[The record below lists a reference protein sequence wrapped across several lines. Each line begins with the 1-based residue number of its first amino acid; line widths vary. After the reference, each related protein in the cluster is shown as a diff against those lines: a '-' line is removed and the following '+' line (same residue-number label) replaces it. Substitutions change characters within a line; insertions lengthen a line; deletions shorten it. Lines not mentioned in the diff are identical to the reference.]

1 MDFMGYKR
9 PDGKVG
15 VRNHVLILPTCAC
28 ASETCRVVASQV
40 RGSVNVINNSGCAE
54 VKGNEDMTQRILVGF
69 ALNPNVYGTVIVGLG
84 CENVSH
90 RELRAKIEALTNK
103 PVCSFG
109 IQDEGGT
116 VNTINK
122 AVRAA
127 RKMVEE
133 ASLLT
138 REPCDISELMMG
150 IECGGSDATSG
161 IAANPVVGHVS
172 DRLVDLGASSMM
184 SETIEYIGA
193 EHVLANRAATPEI
206 RREIITICRDY
217 EEHLARAGQDCR
229 TGQPTP
235 GNKAGGLST
244 LEEKSLGCIHKG
256 GTRPIVEVIAEGA
269 RPTKRGAIIMDSP
282 GYDIASVTAMVAGGC
297 QLVVFT
303 TGRGT
308 PTGHALAPVIK
319 ITGNRETFQ
328 NMIDNM
334 DVDVSSVIAGEKTIE
349 ENAQTLFDEILAVAN
364 GKITK
369 AESYGFSDIAIDRI
383 CRFI

>member
-90 RELRAKIEALTNK
+90 RELRAKIEALTSK

-122 AVRAA
+122 AVRTA

-172 DRLVDLGASSMM
+172 DRLVDLGA
-184 SETIEYIGA
+184 
-193 EHVLANRAATPEI
+193 
-206 RREIITICRDY
+206 
-217 EEHLARAGQDCR
+217 
-229 TGQPTP
+229 
-235 GNKAGGLST
+235 
-244 LEEKSLGCIHKG
+244 
-256 GTRPIVEVIAEGA
+256 
-269 RPTKRGAIIMDSP
+269 
-282 GYDIASVTAMVAGGC
+282 
-297 QLVVFT
+297 
-303 TGRGT
+303 
-308 PTGHALAPVIK
+308 
-319 ITGNRETFQ
+319 
-328 NMIDNM
+328 
-334 DVDVSSVIAGEKTIE
+334 
-349 ENAQTLFDEILAVAN
+349 
-364 GKITK
+364 
-369 AESYGFSDIAIDRI
+369 
-383 CRFI
+383 

>member
-334 DVDVSSVIAGEKTIE
+334 DVDVSSVIAGENTIE
-349 ENAQTLFDEILAVAN
+349 ENAQTLFDEVLAVAN

>member
-1 MDFMGYKR
+1 MAGIF
-9 PDGKVG
+9 
-15 VRNHVLILPTCAC
+15 L
-28 ASETCRVVASQV
+28 
-40 RGSVNVINNSGCAE
+40 SV
-54 VKGNEDMTQRILVGF
+54 Q
-69 ALNPNVYGTVIVGLG
+69 
-84 CENVSH
+84 
-90 RELRAKIEALTNK
+90 
-103 PVCSFG
+103 
-109 IQDEGGT
+109 
-116 VNTINK
+116 
-122 AVRAA
+122 
-127 RKMVEE
+127 
-133 ASLLT
+133 
-138 REPCDISELMMG
+138 
-150 IECGGSDATSG
+150 
-161 IAANPVVGHVS
+161 
-172 DRLVDLGASSMM
+172 
-184 SETIEYIGA
+184 
-193 EHVLANRAATPEI
+193 LAPERAATDVEPLRRGGLVHMLLLQYERDDLPFNVVERAAEIERCRRFGRERDGMPENGVYVGRLDDRTF
-206 RREIITICRDY
+206 RRERELPHGLHELRIVERPAVRLQRLTRRLRKSERRQGVFPAVIVKQR
-217 EEHLARAGQDCR
+217 RGK
-229 TGQPTP
+229 P
-235 GNKAGGLST
+235 AGGLST

-349 ENAQTLFDEILAVAN
+349 ENAQTLFDEVLAVAN

>member
-15 VRNHVLILPTCAC
+15 VRNHMLILPTCAC

-193 EHVLANRAATPEI
+193 EHVLVNRAATPEI

-349 ENAQTLFDEILAVAN
+349 ENAQTLFDEVLAVAN

-369 AESYGFSDIAIDRI
+369 AETYGFSDIAIDRI

>member
-122 AVRAA
+122 AVRAV

-334 DVDVSSVIAGEKTIE
+334 DVDVSSVIAGENTIE
-349 ENAQTLFDEILAVAN
+349 ENAQTLFDEVLAVAN

>member
-349 ENAQTLFDEILAVAN
+349 ENAQTLFDEVLAVAN

>member
-1 MDFMGYKR
+1 MNFMGYKR

-40 RGSVNVINNSGCAE
+40 HGSVNVINNCGCAE
-54 VKGNEDMTQRILVGF
+54 VKGNEDLTQRILEGF

-84 CENVSH
+84 CENVPH
-90 RELRAKIEALTNK
+90 AELRAKIEALTNK

-109 IQDEGGT
+109 IQEEGGT

-127 RKMVEE
+127 RRMAED
-133 ASLLT
+133 ASQQT
-138 REPCDISELMMG
+138 REPCDISELMLG

-161 IAANPVVGHVS
+161 LAANPVVGMVS
-172 DRLVDLGASSMM
+172 DQLIDLGGSSMM

-193 EHVLANRAATPEI
+193 EHVLADRAATPEI

-256 GTRPIVEVIAEGA
+256 GTREIVEVIPEGA
-269 RPTKRGAIIMDSP
+269 RPTKRGAIIMDTP

-308 PTGHALAPVIK
+308 PTGHAIAPVIK

-328 NMIDNM
+328 RMVDNM

>member
-193 EHVLANRAATPEI
+193 EHVLVNRAATPEI

-349 ENAQTLFDEILAVAN
+349 ENAQTLFDEVLAVAN

>member
-127 RKMVEE
+127 WKMVEE

-193 EHVLANRAATPEI
+193 EHVLVNRAATPEI

-349 ENAQTLFDEILAVAN
+349 ENAQTLFDEVLAVAN